1 MLVISVPLYMILY
14 RATYLSF
21 QAHESILTCMD
32 RLDFW
37 LEIDVGSIKN
47 SGV

>member
-1 MLVISVPLYMILY
+1 MPVISVPLYMTLY

-21 QAHESILTCMD
+21 QAHESILVCMD
-32 RLDFW
+32 RLEFW
-37 LEIDVGSIKN
+37 LEINVGSIKN